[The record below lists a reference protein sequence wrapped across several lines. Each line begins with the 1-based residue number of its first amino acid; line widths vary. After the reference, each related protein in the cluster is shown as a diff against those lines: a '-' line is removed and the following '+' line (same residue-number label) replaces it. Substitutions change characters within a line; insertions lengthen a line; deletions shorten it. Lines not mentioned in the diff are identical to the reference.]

1 MIACTNY
8 LINSIKISIEQLLK
22 TFSFSFSIF
31 SVWMVYSFLFM
42 SEAVF
47 IQRWLLCQGCSG
59 SGSRIFP
66 HCVGSHL
73 LSKVGRDRHLLHPPP
88 AGQPVSRG
96 GCCSAA

>member
-1 MIACTNY
+1 MHQ
-8 LINSIKISIEQLLK
+8 LINLIKISIEQLFK
-22 TFSFSFSIF
+22 TFSFLIF
-31 SVWMVYSFLFM
+31 SVGMVYSFLFM

-47 IQRWLLCQGCSG
+47 IQRWLLRQGCSG

-66 HCVGSHL
+66 RVGRHL
-73 LSKVGRDRHLLHPPP
+73 LSKVGRDLRLLHPPP